1 MRTLKQRIF
10 AILNPHDHRSR
21 LSAVV
26 NIFIISL
33 ILINVVAASLET
45 IESLSVAYGRFFIL
59 LEVFSVLFFTLEYI
73 LRLWSISES
82 RNYRSRLHSF
92 FSFESMVDLLSVLPF
107 YIGFIFDIDLRVLIA
122 FRLVRLLK
130 LVRYFEPLAI
140 FGAVI
145 KAEYRTFMSAMTIL
159 LILIFIASTGI
170 YFFERETQP
179 DSFGSI
185 PQSMWWAIVTLT
197 TLGYGDVVPA
207 TLSGRIFAALIA
219 VFSIGTVALPAGMLA
234 SRFYEELKT
243 RQKDFIKLVK
253 TLQTNGQLSEDDKYL
268 LEEERSRLCLSKSD
282 AKNLIQSNLIK
293 KTDVCPHCGK

>member
-1 MRTLKQRIF
+1 
-10 AILNPHDHRSR
+10 
-21 LSAVV
+21 
-26 NIFIISL
+26 
-33 ILINVVAASLET
+33 
-45 IESLSVAYGRFFIL
+45 
-59 LEVFSVLFFTLEYI
+59 
-73 LRLWSISES
+73 
-82 RNYRSRLHSF
+82 
-92 FSFESMVDLLSVLPF
+92 
-107 YIGFIFDIDLRVLIA
+107 
-122 FRLVRLLK
+122 
-130 LVRYFEPLAI
+130 
-140 FGAVI
+140 
-145 KAEYRTFMSAMTIL
+145 
-159 LILIFIASTGI
+159 
-170 YFFERETQP
+170 
-179 DSFGSI
+179 
-185 PQSMWWAIVTLT
+185 MWWAIVTLT